1 MADNS
6 IIRSIVREAFAS
18 PKLRDALVGARTKNT
33 SMHNLNN
40 LEYQSKKMDGIPHGD
55 EYVDWRKGVGSE
67 RWLDK
72 ISDDMIDFIG
82 SPEELKQQGYDTSRM
97 ALMDAEGDPRYTI
110 RLNDGN
116 VVVLGKSPRVKA
128 MIKSLSTQ
136 AGLNQFAR
144 GKKHDDRNISNRF
157 NAMTPKAYAAREY
170 RTNPY
175 PWMAKQGEEGI
186 ENWSAEHR
194 AKAMDNIRNGKDAY
208 GDNPAEYM
216 PYLRNENKQMKKQ
229 LFKITPSD
237 IVEMV
242 TKIVKR
248 RINEGYFADDNPE
261 YSLGTPQTYFY
272 NRDTQEITTDCN
284 DLGFWIEFLPNRY
297 VNGNF
302 KIVRAFIDH
311 EDGTEEE
318 VPQNEVNLDREEI
331 DYIGDWIEEQG

>member
-33 SMHNLNN
+33 SMHNLNS

-144 GKKHDDRNISNRF
+144 DRKHDDRNISNRF

-194 AKAMDNIRNGKDAY
+194 AKTMDNIRNGKDAY

-216 PYLRNENKQMKKQ
+216 SYLRNENKQMKKQ
-229 LFKITPSD
+229 LIKITPSD

-242 TKIVKR
+242 TKIAER
-248 RINEGYFADDNPE
+248 RINEGYFADDDHE

-302 KIVRAFIDH
+302 KIVRAFIDY